1 MCGRFAADF
10 PGHHLHVVFGTV
22 NPTANLPPS
31 WNVAPTRSAWVVRR
45 HAESGERH
53 LDPLSWGLL
62 PPWADAAT
70 ARRPFNARSETAARL
85 PTFRD
90 ALAKRRAIIPARA
103 FYEWRRVGGTDG
115 KPVKEPFAIGRAD
128 GAPMAFAGLWER
140 HRDAAGEVVRSF
152 TILTCA
158 ANATLRP
165 LHERMSVVLEPEDW
179 PLWLGEVAGD
189 AMALMR
195 PAAEDVLRVWPVST
209 RVNSVRNDDASL
221 LDEQV
226 AAAPAA
232 GANPQ

>member
-1 MCGRFAADF
+1 MCGRFVVDF
-10 PGHHLHVVFGTV
+10 PGHQLHVLFGTV
-22 NPTANLPPS
+22 NPTANLAPS

-62 PPWADAAT
+62 PLWADAAT
-70 ARRPFNARSETAARL
+70 AKRPFNARSETAAKL
-85 PTFRD
+85 PSFRA
-90 ALAKRRAIIPARA
+90 ALASRRAIIPARA

-128 GAPMAFAGLWER
+128 GAPLAFAGLWER

-152 TILTCA
+152 AILTCA

-165 LHERMSVVLEPEDW
+165 LHERMPVVLEPADW
-179 PLWLGEVAGD
+179 SLWLGEAEGD
-189 AMALMR
+189 AAGLMV
-195 PAAEDVLRVWPVST
+195 PAAEGVLRLWPVSS
-209 RVNSVRNDDASL
+209 RVNSVRNDDAAL

-226 AAAPAA
+226 TSSTA
-232 GANPQ
+232 GGPNPQ